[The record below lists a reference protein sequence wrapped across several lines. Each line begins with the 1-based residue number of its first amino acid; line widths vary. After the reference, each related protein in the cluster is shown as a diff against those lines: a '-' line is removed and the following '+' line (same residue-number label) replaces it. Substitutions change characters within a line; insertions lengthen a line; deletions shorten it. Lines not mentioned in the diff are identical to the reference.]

1 MDNKEL
7 FAKMEQSIINYDKD
21 EAVRLANMALEKGI
35 EPVAAIKEING
46 CLNRE

>member
-7 FAKMEQSIINYDKD
+7 FAKMEQSIINYGNG
-21 EAVRLANMALEKGI
+21 ETVRLANMALEKGI
-35 EPVAAIKEING
+35 EPVAAINEING